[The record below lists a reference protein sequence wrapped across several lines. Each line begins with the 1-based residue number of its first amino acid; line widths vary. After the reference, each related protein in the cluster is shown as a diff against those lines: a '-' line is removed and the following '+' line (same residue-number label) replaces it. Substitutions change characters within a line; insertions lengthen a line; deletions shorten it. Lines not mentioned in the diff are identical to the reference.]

1 MREYQYLIIGGGIAG
16 GKACQGIREADSE
29 SSLALIT
36 REDHP
41 PYHKPPLSKDFLKDE
56 AGLDRVYIDPVE
68 AYEDM
73 NVNLL
78 MGREV
83 VGLSPEDHVVH
94 MADGEKIG
102 YEKLLLA
109 TGGSAIRLPIW
120 GNDLENVFTLRAIED
135 SKQIR
140 KMAGANARAL
150 VLGGSFIGSEV
161 AASLAQMGTEVVQV
175 FPESRLLE
183 PVVPEELST
192 YLNDLF
198 ETNNIRVLSGT
209 VADGLEGE
217 TAVQGASLDNGEN
230 LEIDFVVMGVG
241 ITLNTG
247 FVKEAG
253 LEVDVDGGVIVDETL
268 QTSHPDIYAAGDIT
282 IWPDPHRGRDQHVE
296 HWDVARGQG
305 LVAGRNMAGQEE
317 AYQALPYFF
326 SDLFEVSFEVWGDL
340 SEWQK
345 TVRRGSLEEGSVA
358 YYYFDQN
365 QLVGVMA
372 MGRPDEE
379 REAMQKLPVQQP
391 THADVAEKLKDE
403 SFDLREL
410 VG

>member
-1 MREYQYLIIGGGIAG
+1 
-16 GKACQGIREADSE
+16 
-29 SSLALIT
+29 
-36 REDHP
+36 
-41 PYHKPPLSKDFLKDE
+41 
-56 AGLDRVYIDPVE
+56 
-68 AYEDM
+68 
-73 NVNLL
+73 
-78 MGREV
+78 
-83 VGLSPEDHVVH
+83 
-94 MADGEKIG
+94 
-102 YEKLLLA
+102 
-109 TGGSAIRLPIW
+109 
-120 GNDLENVFTLRAIED
+120 
-135 SKQIR
+135 
-140 KMAGANARAL
+140 